1 MEMDE
6 SHISSGSVSEAA
18 MASLVQPKKIVT
30 NIRVIDDTLPAA
42 GVDHFPP

>member
-6 SHISSGSVSEAA
+6 RRISSGSVSEAA
-18 MASLVQPKKIVT
+18 TASLMQPEKIVT

-42 GVDHFPP
+42 GEDHFSP